1 MLLEHDLISFSVFNF
16 PLIQL
21 ITPMNTPAEIDISG
35 LRCYD
40 KIVDDVTYSVP
51 RGITRETRGRVWIVR
66 VLKNKKI
73 LVSARFTDLRFGGTQ
88 RALNAAII
96 HLIHSGHAWMRD
108 DVLQLSESAT
118 AHWRKRSGAGLCAV
132 AYVPKKGPGRGETF
146 FLSTY
151 KRVASGRGMGKLRS
165 KLVEV
170 LENAYEVEEGV
181 AAIPYSAQKKIRQE
195 VDQLFESEKFQA
207 FLEAGKRKA
216 DQIAVTQYIEAIN
229 RLT

>member
-1 MLLEHDLISFSVFNF
+1 
-16 PLIQL
+16 
-21 ITPMNTPAEIDISG
+21 MNTPTEIDISG

-66 VLKNKKI
+66 VLKNKHV
-73 LVSARFTDLRFGGTQ
+73 LVSARFTDLRFGGTR
-88 RALNAAII
+88 RALEAAII
-96 HLIHSGHAWMRD
+96 HLIHSGHAWRRD
-108 DVLQLSESAT
+108 DVLQLTEHAT

-151 KRVASGRGMGKLRS
+151 KRVASGRGLGKLRS

-170 LENAYEVEEGV
+170 LENAHEMEEGIST
-181 AAIPYSAQKKIRQE
+181 IPYSTQKKIRQE
-195 VDQLFESEKFQA
+195 VDLLFDSEQFQA

-216 DQIAVTQYIEAIN
+216 DHIAVTEYIEKLS
-229 RLT
+229 RDPEP